1 MKAACEL
8 KSDCIRWSPAPDAVL
23 LEKYDARVPR
33 YTSYPTAPHFHAGI
47 GEGDYRRW
55 LAAID
60 RDKPISL
67 YLHIPFCK
75 QLCWYCGCNTQV
87 TNRSSALSDYVDA
100 LLGEIALVRHAIGH
114 AARVSSIHF
123 GGGTPNALS
132 PRDLERILVA
142 LRRQFSIDTSC
153 EIAAEIDPRV
163 LDGEWV
169 DVAVANGLNRA
180 SLGVQDLDPRV
191 QAAINRIQPFALT
204 ERAVERLRRA
214 GVESVNLDL
223 MYGLPHQT
231 TETIARTIADVL
243 PLRADRFA
251 LFGYAHVP
259 WMKPAQKL
267 IADAALPDAGERFT
281 QQSVAAALLV
291 EAGYVQIGLDHFAS
305 RDDQLAVSSGDGRL
319 HRNFQGYTTDEAE
332 TLVGLGASSIGRLDG
347 GYIQNAT
354 RIPEWRDALA
364 EGRLPVARGIAV
376 SDDDRMRRTIIETLM
391 CSFKV
396 DLGEIAAGFGLQEG
410 AFDTEIANLRAFVD
424 DGLVVLR
431 DGRVAVTERG
441 RPFVRSVCAV
451 FDRYLDRSAG
461 RHSRSI

>member
-33 YTSYPTAPHFHAGI
+33 YTSYPTAPHFHAGV
-47 GEGDYRRW
+47 GEAEYRGW
-55 LAAID
+55 LAAVE
-60 RDKPISL
+60 RDAPISL

-87 TNRSSALSDYVDA
+87 TNRSSAISDYVDA
-100 LLGEIALVRHAIGH
+100 LLGEVALVRHAIGH

-132 PRDLERILVA
+132 PRDLDRILVA
-142 LRRQFSIDTSC
+142 LRRQFSLEPGC

-163 LDGEWV
+163 LEGEWV
-169 DVAVANGLNRA
+169 DVAVSNGLNRV
-180 SLGVQDLDPRV
+180 SIGVQDLDPRV
-191 QAAINRIQPFALT
+191 QAAINRIQPLALSA
-204 ERAVERLRRA
+204 RAVRLFREA
-214 GVESVNLDL
+214 GVESINLDL

-267 IADAALPDAGERFT
+267 IVDAALPDAAERFT

-305 RDDQLAVSSGDGRL
+305 GADQLAVSSGDGRL
-319 HRNFQGYTTDEAE
+319 HRNFQGYTTDEAQ
-332 TLVGLGASSIGRLDG
+332 TLIGLGASSIGRLRG

-354 RIPEWRDALA
+354 RIPEWRDALG
-364 EGRLPVARGIAV
+364 EGRLPVVRGIAV
-376 SDDDRMRRTIIETLM
+376 SDDDDVRRTIIETLM
-391 CSFKV
+391 CGFKV
-396 DLGEIAAGFGLQEG
+396 DLVEIATEFGLTKG
-410 AFDTEIANLRAFVD
+410 AFDVEAGRLRPFVD

-431 DGRVAVTERG
+431 DGKIAVTERG

-451 FDRYLDRSAG
+451 FDRYLDRNAV